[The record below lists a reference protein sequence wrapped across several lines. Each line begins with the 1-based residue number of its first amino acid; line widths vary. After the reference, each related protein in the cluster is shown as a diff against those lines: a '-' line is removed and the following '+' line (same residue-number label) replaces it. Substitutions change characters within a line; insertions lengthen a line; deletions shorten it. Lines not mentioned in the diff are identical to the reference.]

1 MSLDLQIDLLTS
13 IAVGIISATLSA
25 LVARKFRQP
34 LILGYIFGG
43 ILLGRQMGLGIVSDE
58 ASIELI
64 SEIGLILLLFII
76 GLEINLTKLIDAGKT
91 AAIAGT
97 VQFFGCIALGILF
110 FRSFGFLSGG
120 FLSGRID
127 FNLGYLA
134 LALSLSSTL
143 IVVKLLYDKYEIDT
157 LAGRTTLGI
166 LIFQDI
172 WAIIFLAVQPNL
184 LQPRISALFASLLA
198 GAGLLSLCFFIS
210 KYLLPKLFASIAKSP
225 ELMLTT
231 SISWCFFVSGMANA
245 VGLSKEMGALI
256 AGLSIAAFPYSLD
269 VIAKITGIRDFFITL
284 FFVALGLKAP
294 ALTPDLLGM
303 ALLVTGFV
311 VVSRLVIL
319 LPTLRLM
326 KLDLRTGL
334 VTSLNLSQ
342 VSEFSLVIV
351 TLGAAYH
358 QIDETVISVVILSL
372 IVSLVFSTY
381 LILYSEHLVGWILRG
396 LKRIQPKE
404 QEALPPL
411 PPKGSG
417 KEIVFLGF
425 FKEASSFLFK
435 INQEMPALKERLFVI
450 DFNPQTLEIL
460 KKNGVACVYGD
471 IAHPETLRHAGIS
484 GAKVVLSTIPDTFL
498 KGTANARLLKQL
510 RALCPQS
517 AVIVTSETLR
527 DARSFYQEGADYVL
541 LPRLLYARHLFH
553 IVQTQLLEGL
563 DALREQ
569 QIDEIAEQPTGVKKE
584 GIR

>member
-1 MSLDLQIDLLTS
+1 MQLDLLTN
-13 IAVGIISATLSA
+13 IAVSIIFATFSA

-34 LILGYIFGG
+34 LILGYIVGG
-43 ILLGRQMGLGIVSDE
+43 ILLGQKMGLGIISDQE
-58 ASIELI
+58 SIELI

-76 GLEINLTKLIDAGKT
+76 GLEINLVKLIDAGKT
-91 AAIAGT
+91 AAVAGT
-97 VQFFGCIALGILF
+97 VQFFGCIALGIVF
-110 FRSFGFLSGG
+110 FRWFGFFSGQIG
-120 FLSGRID
+120 

-134 LALSLSSTL
+134 LALAISSTL

-172 WAIIFLAVQPNL
+172 WAIVFLAIQPNL
-184 LQPRISALFASLLA
+184 LEPKITALFSSLLA

-210 KYLLPKLFASIAKSP
+210 KYLLPRLFAWIAKSP

-231 SISWCFFVSGMANA
+231 SISWCFLVSGLANA

-269 VIAKITGIRDFFITL
+269 VVAKITGIRDFFITL

-294 ALTPDLLGM
+294 AITLDLLKM
-303 ALLVTGFV
+303 AFLVTGFV
-311 VVSRLVIL
+311 LISRLVIL
-319 LPTLRLM
+319 LPILRML

-351 TLGAAYH
+351 TLGAAYRH
-358 QIDETVISVVILSL
+358 IDESVISLVILSL

-381 LILYSEHLVGWILRG
+381 LILYSEHLVGWIIRG
-396 LKRIQPKE
+396 FKRIKPTM
-404 QEALPPL
+404 QETPLPA
-411 PPKGSG
+411 PPKGTG
-417 KEIVFLGF
+417 KEIVLLGF

-435 INQEMPALKERLFVI
+435 VDQEMPSLKEKIFVI

-471 IAHPETLRHAGIS
+471 IAHPDTLRHAGIS
-484 GAKVVLSTIPDTFL
+484 GAKIVLSTIPDTFL
-498 KGTANARLLKQL
+498 KGTTNSRLLKQIT
-510 RALCPQS
+510 ALCPQS

-527 DARSFYQEGADYVL
+527 EARRFYEEGADYVL
-541 LPRLLYARHLFH
+541 LPRLLYARHLFQV
-553 IVQTQLLEGL
+553 VQTQLLEGL
-563 DALREQ
+563 DILREQ
-569 QIDEIAEQPTGVKKE
+569 QRNEISERPKDYQSK
-584 GIR
+584 

>member
-1 MSLDLQIDLLTS
+1 LQLDLLTS
-13 IAVGIISATLSA
+13 IAISIIFATLSA

-43 ILLGRQMGLGIVSDE
+43 ILLGQKMGFGIISDE
-58 ASIELI
+58 ASIETI

-76 GLEINLTKLIDAGKT
+76 GLEINLTKLLDAGKT

-97 VQFFGCIALGILF
+97 VQFFGCIGLGILF
-110 FRSFGFLSGG
+110 FRSFGF
-120 FLSGRID
+120 FSGRID

-143 IVVKLLYDKYEIDT
+143 IVVKFLYDKYEIDT

-172 WAIIFLAVQPNL
+172 WAIVFLALQPNL
-184 LQPRISALFASLLA
+184 LEPKISALFSSLLA

-210 KYLLPKLFASIAKSP
+210 KYLLPKLFTSIAKSP

-231 SISWCFFVSGMANA
+231 SISWCFLISGLANA

-294 ALTPDLLGM
+294 VITPDLLKM
-303 ALLVTGFV
+303 TLLVTGFV
-311 VVSRLVIL
+311 LVSRLVIL
-319 LPTLRLM
+319 LPTLRLLR
-326 KLDLRTGL
+326 LDLRTGL
-334 VTSLNLSQ
+334 VTSLNLAQ

-358 QIDETVISVVILSL
+358 QIDEPVISIVILSL

-381 LILYSEHLVGWILRG
+381 LILYSEHLVRWIIRG
-396 LKRIQPKE
+396 LKQIRPTIQ
-404 QEALPPL
+404 AAPL
-411 PPKGSG
+411 PAPSKETGR
-417 KEIVFLGF
+417 EIVLLGF

-435 INQEMPALKERLFVI
+435 VNQEMPSLKERIFVI

-484 GAKVVLSTIPDTFL
+484 GAKIVLSTIPDTFL
-498 KGTANARLLKQL
+498 KGTTNSRLLKQL

-517 AVIVTSETLR
+517 TLIVTSETLR
-527 DARSFYQEGADYVL
+527 EARRFYEEGADFVL
-541 LPRLLYARHLFH
+541 LPRLLYARHLFEV
-553 IVQTQLLEGL
+553 VQTQLLEGL
-563 DALREQ
+563 DTLREQ
-569 QIDEIAEQPTGVKKE
+569 QLSEIADRTAKDLQS
-584 GIR
+584 RLL

>member
-1 MSLDLQIDLLTS
+1 MNIQIDLLTS
-13 IAVGIISATLSA
+13 IAVSIIFATLSA

-43 ILLGRQMGLGIVSDE
+43 ILLGEKMGFGIVSDE

-76 GLEINLTKLIDAGKT
+76 GLEINLTKLFDAGKT

-97 VQFFGCIALGILF
+97 VQFFGCIGLGILF
-110 FRSFGFLSGG
+110 FQSYGFLP
-120 FLSGRID
+120 GRIE
-127 FNLGYLA
+127 FNLAYLS

-172 WAIIFLAVQPNL
+172 WAIVFLAVQPNL
-184 LQPRISALFASLLA
+184 LDPRISALFSSLLA
-198 GAGLLSLCFFIS
+198 GAGLLSLCYFIS
-210 KYLLPKLFASIAKSP
+210 KYLLPRLFAWIAKSP

-231 SISWCFFVSGMANA
+231 SISWCFLVSGLANA

-294 ALTPDLLGM
+294 AVTPALLKM

-311 VVSRLVIL
+311 LMSRLVIL
-319 LPTLRLM
+319 LPTLRLL

-358 QIDETVISVVILSL
+358 QVDEAVVSIVVLSL

-381 LILYSEHLVGWILRG
+381 LILYSEHLVSWILRH
-396 LKRIQPKE
+396 LKGAKSKG
-404 QEALPPL
+404 QEAPSPF
-411 PPKGSG
+411 PPKGAG
-417 KEIVFLGF
+417 KEIVLLGF

-435 INQEMPALKERLFVI
+435 INQEMPSLKERIFVI

-484 GAKVVLSTIPDTFL
+484 GAKVVLSTIPNTFL
-498 KGTANARLLKQL
+498 KGTTNSRLLKQI
-510 RALCPQS
+510 RALCPQG
-517 AVIVTSETLR
+517 AVIVTSETLGE
-527 DARSFYQEGADYVL
+527 ARAFYEEGADYVL
-541 LPRLLYARHLFH
+541 LPRLLYARHLFDV
-553 IVQTQLLEGL
+553 VQTQLLEGL

-569 QIDEIAEQPTGVKKE
+569 QMREIGKRASEDLLSK
-584 GIR
+584 

>member
-1 MSLDLQIDLLTS
+1 MQPDLHIDLLTS
-13 IAVGIISATLSA
+13 IAVSIIFATFAA
-25 LVARKFRQP
+25 LVVRKFRQP
-34 LILGYIFGG
+34 LILGYILGG
-43 ILLGRQMGLGIVSDE
+43 ILLGQKMGFGIISDE

-76 GLEINLTKLIDAGKT
+76 GLEINLTRLIDAGKT

-110 FRSFGFLSGG
+110 FQSFGFLSGH
-120 FLSGRID
+120 LD

-134 LALSLSSTL
+134 LSLSLSSTL
-143 IVVKLLYDKYEIDT
+143 IVVKLLYDKYETDT
-157 LAGRTTLGI
+157 LTGRTTLGI

-172 WAIIFLAVQPNL
+172 WAVIFLAVQPNL
-184 LQPRISALFASLLA
+184 LQPEVSALFSSLLA

-210 KYLLPKLFASIAKSP
+210 KYLLPKLFTSIAKSP

-231 SISWCFFVSGMANA
+231 SISWCFLVSGMANA

-294 ALTPDLLGM
+294 VLTPDLLGM
-303 ALLVTGFV
+303 VLLVTGFV
-311 VVSRLVIL
+311 LVSRLVTI
-319 LPTLRLM
+319 LPTLRLL

-358 QIDETVISVVILSL
+358 HIDERVISVVILSL

-381 LILYSEHLVGWILRG
+381 FILYSEHLVAWMIRG
-396 LKRIQPKE
+396 LKGITPKE
-404 QEALPPL
+404 QEAPL
-411 PPKGSG
+411 PAPSQGTG
-417 KEIVFLGF
+417 KEIVLLGF
-425 FKEASSFLFK
+425 FKEASSFLFRV
-435 INQEMPALKERLFVI
+435 NRQMPSLKERLFVI

-460 KKNGVACVYGD
+460 KKNGIACVYGD
-471 IAHPETLRHAGIS
+471 IAHPETLRHAGIG
-484 GAKVVLSTIPDTFL
+484 GAEVVLSTIPDTFL
-498 KGTANARLLKQL
+498 KGTTNARLLKQV
-510 RALCPQS
+510 RALCPES
-517 AVIVTSETLR
+517 AVVVTSETIR
-527 DARSFYQEGADYVL
+527 EARRFYEEGADYVL
-541 LPRLLYARHLFH
+541 LPRLLYARHLFD
-553 IVQTQLLEGL
+553 VVRTQLLEGL
-563 DALREQ
+563 EALREQ
-569 QIDEIAEQPTGVKKE
+569 QINEIAEHPAGARKE
-584 GIR
+584 GGD